1 MFHWDVAS
9 GTKYK
14 SPVAYI
20 LQGGYD
26 NFTLSYPMCVINPW
40 SKSRPT
46 TASKKS
52 IDIEAV
58 EYPDLDAAFIAS
70 PSPQA
75 SPAVASGAITV
86 SNTEM
91 EASPSR

>member
-1 MFHWDVAS
+1 
-9 GTKYK
+9 
-14 SPVAYI
+14 
-20 LQGGYD
+20 
-26 NFTLSYPMCVINPW
+26 MCVINPW

-58 EYPDLDAAFIAS
+58 EYPDLDAAFIAT
-70 PSPQA
+70 PQA